1 MTLKPSKYN
10 SRLDEDL
17 IDTVA
22 QILYKARQNCLDNF
36 DQENGDT
43 AWSNGVRSRE
53 WCCQAIREAAEK
65 YDFIKI
71 LVDKGRSFCF
81 LLNGVPVKFF
91 KDDSK
96 NPSSKLFKYREI
108 EQKQYDL
115 FPANGVSIPR
125 DILWRF
131 VIETDITL
139 DVSKIV
145 FLGLNKTT
153 KEIECLY
160 ETPIRRDDVR
170 LLASLS
176 TVENKN
182 EDILEEIEISY
193 KTVAE
198 KKEEING

>member
-10 SRLDEDL
+10 NRLDEHL

-22 QILYKARQNCLDNF
+22 QILYKARLKCLDNF
-36 DQENGDT
+36 DSDNGDT

-53 WCCQAIREAAEK
+53 WCCKAIREAAEE
-65 YDFIKI
+65 YDFLEI

-91 KDDSK
+91 KDNSQK
-96 NPSSKLFKYREI
+96 PSSKLFKYREI

-115 FPANGVSIPR
+115 FPADGVSIPK

-145 FLGLNKTT
+145 FMGLNKITND
-153 KEIECLY
+153 IECFY
-160 ETPIRRDDVR
+160 ETPIRKDDVR

-176 TVENKN
+176 TMKN
-182 EDILEEIEISY
+182 DIEEALDEIEISY
-193 KTVAE
+193 KSVAE
-198 KKEEING
+198 KKEAIND